1 MREGELAHIMYIII
15 EGEMEVSKQI
25 KGEQHKLAN
34 LTLGDAVGEIALVYE
49 NKRTADVRA
58 ITDTKMLAIDWES
71 LEKIQRYAPYLAS
84 KFYLNLARVLG
95 LRIVQ
100 TVSRIEKGV

>member
-1 MREGELAHIMYIII
+1 
-15 EGEMEVSKQI
+15 MEVSKLI
-25 KGEQHKLAN
+25 KGERTKLAN
-34 LTLGDAVGEIALVYE
+34 LTLGDAVGEIALVYQ